1 MHSIILRISATMAML
16 AASLLVLPASPS
28 NAASG
33 CGSGWYRESDAYM
46 KNDGG
51 WTGHGYRNAHIWHGG
66 IVRFCTQDDFVGDD
80 HNRRVLIG
88 YPSDWS
94 ALESDVDKNG
104 SYSQFCVR
112 QVIKVYMTGVKTS
125 ESWSIGG
132 SIEGKKAAG
141 VSASYN
147 AQYDNMVVRV
157 AGARTCGATAKSI
170 VVSTGGVVVT
180 GTSDDSAEIRWVEL
194 TTRLE
199 MVYWISGTKY
209 VKSYSLTKKGYA

>member
-1 MHSIILRISATMAML
+1 MHSITVRIAAVVAML
-16 AASLLVLPASPS
+16 LASLLALPASPA

-33 CGSGWYRESDAYM
+33 CGSGWYRESDRYM

-66 IVRFCTQDDFVGDD
+66 IVRFCTQNDTIADD

-104 SYSQFCVR
+104 RYSQFCVR
-112 QVIKVYMTGVKTS
+112 QIIKVYMTGVKTS

-132 SIEGKKAAG
+132 SIAGKKSAG
-141 VSASYN
+141 VSADYN
-147 AQYDNMVVRV
+147 ATYDNMVVRV
-157 AGARTCGATAKSI
+157 ARASTCSASAKSI

-194 TTRLE
+194 TTRLD
-199 MVYWISGTKY
+199 MVYWINGTKY
-209 VKSYSLTKKGYA
+209 VKNYSLTKKAYA